1 MSGRRARKRSRCTV
15 PSTTAAGG
23 RNGASWPV
31 VPSWASKAV
40 VTMVGAAVWRSPGC
54 QAIYTRASMDT
65 DPPTYCT
72 MFHHMV
78 KNGGTAVRDQ
88 LILASESQGRDTPG
102 LCVIGPSSA
111 EACLDALHHSS
122 VIMGYVEL
130 LRDPMEELGRQCDY
144 FTMMRHPIDRLVS
157 AFYYCPT
164 FNDKQVRPNKWC
176 GGQSHPDP
184 LTSRLLDFARED
196 WMCKAMLQLSFAS
209 YCPPG
214 AFCEQDMVDNPPT
227 HLNGVEDWS
236 LLAVAEDVLLSYT
249 AVGIFEEWE
258 LSMELFDAVISSPVQ
273 QWGGGEAVNPGPQS
287 GEREMLLRWAH
298 SSPEIRQAVGGDL
311 LLYDLALSIFKRQTA
326 EALGTV
332 WKNGGTSLARE
343 SKKLRS
349 YY

>member
-1 MSGRRARKRSRCTV
+1 
-15 PSTTAAGG
+15 
-23 RNGASWPV
+23 
-31 VPSWASKAV
+31 
-40 VTMVGAAVWRSPGC
+40 MVGAAVWRSPGC

-88 LILASESQGRDTPG
+88 LILASEIQGRDVPG

-130 LRDPMEELGRQCDY
+130 LRDPMEELGRRCDY

-164 FNDKQVRPNKWC
+164 FHDKQVRPNKWC
-176 GGQSHPDP
+176 GGHSHPDP

-196 WMCKAMLQLSFAS
+196 WMCKAMFQLSFAS

-214 AFCEQDMVDNPPT
+214 AFCEHDMVEEPPT

-273 QWGGGEAVNPGPQS
+273 QWGGEEAVNPGPKS
-287 GEREMLLRWAH
+287 SEREMLLRWAH

-343 SKKLRS
+343 SEKLRS
-349 YY
+349 Y